1 MRVSW
6 YFDFISPFAYLHWP
20 KVRSLAE
27 RQPVE
32 FKPLLFAGLLD
43 RNGQKGPAEIPAK
56 RRFTYRHV
64 TWLARQQGVALHFPP
79 AHPFNPLHALRL
91 CVAAGT
97 TPEAISAI
105 FNWLWA
111 EGRAGDSIDALAPL
125 IKRFGIE
132 DPALLASDEVKATLR
147 KNFDDAIAENVFGVP
162 TLSLDGELFWGNDAH
177 AFALAAIA
185 DPGLLSSPEMQGI
198 DELPIGA
205 ARRV

>member
-1 MRVSW
+1 MRVRW

-20 KVRSLAE
+20 KVRALAE

-56 RRFTYRHV
+56 RRFTYRHAL
-64 TWLARQQGVALHFPP
+64 WLGREQGVPLQFPP
-79 AHPFNPLHALRL
+79 AHPFNPLFALRL

-105 FNWLWA
+105 YNWIWA
-111 EGRAGDSIDALAPL
+111 EGRAGDSLEALAPL
-125 IKRFGIE
+125 IRRFGID
-132 DPALLASDEVKATLR
+132 DPALLSDAAVKATLR
-147 KNFDDAIAENVFGVP
+147 QNFDDAVAEDVFGVP
-162 TLSLDGELFWGNDAH
+162 TLSIDGQLFWGNDAH
-177 AFALAAIA
+177 TFALAAIA
-185 DPGLLSSPEMQGI
+185 DPALLSSPEMLAV
-198 DELPIGA
+198 DDLPVAA